1 MNSVEELR
9 DYIVADTIKQIE
21 SMSREELVQV
31 LCIICT
37 TPLEQMD
44 ANELLAFRK
53 EYVGRWLPR
62 DHEKKTGLS
71 TS

>member
-21 SMSREELVQV
+21 SMSREELVQILV
-31 LCIICT
+31 MITT

-53 EYVGRWLPR
+53 EYVGRWLPKN
-62 DHEKKTGLS
+62 HEPDRHKQD
-71 TS
+71 

>member
-21 SMSREELVQV
+21 SMSREELVQTLV
-31 LCIICT
+31 LIAT

-53 EYVGRWLPR
+53 EYVGRWIQPK
-62 DHEKKTGLS
+62 HEEGGREGEV
-71 TS
+71 

>member
-21 SMSREELVQV
+21 SMSREELVQILV
-31 LCIICT
+31 IITT

-53 EYVGRWLPR
+53 EYVGRWLPKEHER
-62 DHEKKTGLS
+62 DRHKQN
-71 TS
+71 

>member
-9 DYIVADTIKQIE
+9 DYIVGDTIKQIE
-21 SMSREELVQV
+21 SMSREELVQI
-31 LCIICT
+31 LIMICT

-53 EYVGRWLPR
+53 EYVGRWISQ
-62 DHEKKTGLS
+62 KN
-71 TS
+71 

>member
-9 DYIVADTIKQIE
+9 DYIVSDTIAQIE
-21 SMSREELVQV
+21 SMSREELVQTLV
-31 LCIICT
+31 LITT

-53 EYVGRWLPR
+53 QYAGFWT
-62 DHEKKTGLS
+62 HSKSK
-71 TS
+71 

>member
-21 SMSREELVQV
+21 SMSREELVQILITV
-31 LCIICT
+31 CT

-53 EYVGRWLPR
+53 EYVGRWLPK
-62 DHEKKTGLS
+62 DHEKTTGLP